1 MIINENSVG
10 DDISSW
16 VSSAASGADTV
27 LTIDHDSTGSASD
40 IVTITLEGVAHTTNI
55 EDMLLTEGN
64 IVVI

>member
-1 MIINENSVG
+1 
-10 DDISSW
+10 
-16 VSSAASGADTV
+16 V

-40 IVTITLEGVAHTTNI
+40 IVTITFEGVAHTTNI